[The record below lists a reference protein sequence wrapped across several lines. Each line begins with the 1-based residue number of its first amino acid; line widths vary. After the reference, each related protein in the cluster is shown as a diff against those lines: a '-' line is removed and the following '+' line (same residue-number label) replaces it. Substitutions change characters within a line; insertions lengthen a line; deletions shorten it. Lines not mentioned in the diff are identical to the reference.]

1 LETLHVEVD
10 HFSTFLLPPLNVGVL
25 LVVAKRRVISERVG
39 LLDCASDRI
48 IEVKVV
54 QLRVSAVQ
62 NETESS
68 EVIVVND
75 DGECLPDVA
84 TSALDFR
91 LERI

>member
-1 LETLHVEVD
+1 M
-10 HFSTFLLPPLNVGVL
+10 PPLNVGVL
-25 LVVAKRRVISERVG
+25 LVVARRGVISERVG

-62 NETESS
+62 NETDSS

-75 DGECLPDVA
+75 DGECLPNVA
-84 TSALDFR
+84 ASALNFG
-91 LERI
+91 LKRILISFLT